1 MFQLSL
7 NWLGFIKNL
16 LDESFN
22 SLIIIFQIN
31 IILSNMSNQSK
42 QLLSKAIKNN
52 ITLLK

>member
-22 SLIIIFQIN
+22 SLIIFQIN